1 METELL
7 LRGTELWFLS
17 RRETYYFVLRSPLA
31 LWDASAARKDQKDKH
46 GPQLCTSL
54 LEGAPT
60 QRLGLPL
67 QAAVG
72 P

>member
-17 RRETYYFVLRSPLA
+17 RREMCYFVLRSPSTLR
-31 LWDASAARKDQKDKH
+31 DASAARKDQKDKH
-46 GPQLCTSL
+46 EPQLCTSL

-60 QRLGLPL
+60 QKLGLN
-67 QAAVG
+67 
-72 P
+72 